1 MPVSPA
7 RRAAFEVLRRVE
19 EENAYSSALLA
30 AADLNLNS
38 NDRGLCHELVL
49 GVLRRQL
56 WLDKAIQHFSARR
69 IDKLDLPVLLALRLG
84 LYQLRFLSR
93 IPPSAAVNES
103 VNLVR
108 QSRLKSAAGFANAVL
123 RRAVRE
129 LKYDPTANAGDQTE
143 KLAIETSHPLW
154 LVQRWIS
161 QFGFDEASAL
171 AQANNSP
178 APVVFRFTAKTYAEK
193 RTEAVLGELRS
204 KGLALERSSIARD
217 AWRVLRGSTNHQA
230 HRDDGDVTQPQLVL
244 QRLSEE
250 GLIYFQDESSQLIAE
265 LVDPQNGERILDV
278 CSAPGSKATLIS
290 ALAPGATVVAGDLY
304 EHRTRT
310 IKDSALRQIVKN
322 IEPVVHDATSRL
334 PFEDRLFDRV
344 LVDAPCSGTGTL
356 RHNPEIRWRLQLSD
370 ITALAEKQKTI
381 LRNAADMV
389 RTGGILIYSTCSLET
404 EENEEVASDLVG
416 SFPDFERVPLEV
428 PAALIAPDGG
438 VRTWPHRHDTDGF
451 FITAFRRKN

>member
-19 EENAYSSALLA
+19 EENAYSSPLL

-38 NDRGLCHELVL
+38 NDRALCHELVL

-56 WLDKAIQHFSARR
+56 WLDKTIQHFSARR

-123 RRAVRE
+123 RRATRE
-129 LKYDPTANAGDQTE
+129 LKYDPAANTGDQIE
-143 KLAIETSHPLW
+143 KLAIETSHPFW
-154 LVQRWIS
+154 LVERWIL

-171 AQANNSP
+171 AHANNSP
-178 APVVFRFTAKTYAEK
+178 APVAFRFTAKTYAEE
-193 RTEAVLGELRS
+193 RTEAVLGKLRS
-204 KGLALERSSIARD
+204 KGLAPERSLIARD
-217 AWRVLRGSTNHQA
+217 AWRVLRGDADHQT
-230 HRDDGDVTQPQLVL
+230 HGDDGDVTQPQLVL

-250 GLIYFQDESSQLIAE
+250 GLIYFQDESSQLVAE

-278 CSAPGSKATLIS
+278 CSAPGSKSTMIS

-310 IKDSALRQIVKN
+310 IKDSALRQTVRN
-322 IEPVVHDATSRL
+322 IEPVVHDATGRL
-334 PFEDRLFDRV
+334 PFRDRLFDRV

-370 ITALAEKQKTI
+370 IVELSAKQKTI

-389 RTGGILIYSTCSLET
+389 RTGGVLIYSTCSLEM
-404 EENEEVASDLVG
+404 EENEEVVSHLVE
-416 SFPDFERVPLEV
+416 SFPDFERLQLKV
-428 PAALIAPDGG
+428 PATLITTDGG
-438 VRTWPHRHDTDGF
+438 VRTWPHRDDTDGF
-451 FITAFRRKN
+451 FIKGFRRKN

>member
-19 EENAYSSALLA
+19 EENAYSSPLLA
-30 AADLNLNS
+30 AADPNLNS
-38 NDRGLCHELVL
+38 SDRALCHELVL

-56 WLDKAIQHFSARR
+56 WLDTAIQHFSARR
-69 IDKLDLPVLLALRLG
+69 IDKVDLPVLLALRLG

-108 QSRLKSAAGFANAVL
+108 QSKLKSAAGFANAVL
-123 RRAVRE
+123 RRATRE
-129 LKYDPTANAGDQTE
+129 LKYDPAAHTGDQTE

-154 LVQRWIS
+154 LVERWIS
-161 QFGFDEASAL
+161 RFGFDEASAL
-171 AQANNSP
+171 AHANNSP
-178 APVVFRFTAKTYAEK
+178 APVVFRFTAKIYAEEQ
-193 RTEAVLGELRS
+193 TEAVLGKLRAN
-204 KGLALERSSIARD
+204 GLGLERSSIAQG
-217 AWRVLRGSTNHQA
+217 AWRVVRGSTNH
-230 HRDDGDVTQPQLVL
+230 HTHGNDGDAIQPQLCL

-250 GLIYFQDESSQLIAE
+250 GLIYFQDESSQLVAE
-265 LVDPQNGERILDV
+265 LVAPQNGERILDV
-278 CSAPGSKATLIS
+278 CSAPGSKSTMIS

-310 IKDSALRQIVKN
+310 IKDSALRQTVRN

-334 PFEDRLFDRV
+334 PFKDRLFDRV

-370 ITALAEKQKTI
+370 IAELAEKQKTI

-404 EENEEVASDLVG
+404 EENEEVASNLVG
-416 SFPDFERVPLEV
+416 SFPDFERVPLKV
-428 PAALIAPDGG
+428 PATLITPDGC

-451 FITAFRRKN
+451 LITAFRRKN